1 MIIIIIKFTII
12 ILLFTFVMEIYM
24 KYLITHQYINLK
36 KKKNFNNILYKIKFS
51 YSSYNHNFINF
62 KVI

>member
-24 KYLITHQYINLK
+24 KYLITHQYIHLK
-36 KKKNFNNILYKIKFS
+36 KKKKL
-51 YSSYNHNFINF
+51 
-62 KVI
+62 